1 MLKLS
6 TRGEYGVRA
15 MLEIGLRQDKTV
27 TVQEISSRQGISAK
41 YLEHLLSALRKA
53 DLLTSERGPKG
64 GYRLSRPAFQITLA
78 EILVALEGGSSAVSC
93 LGNEASSK
101 NTCSWKE
108 KCALQEIWININ
120 DGIMEMLSELT
131 LEEICNKQKVICEEK
146 NMYYI

>member
-15 MLEIGLRQDKTV
+15 MIEIGLSEDKSV

-41 YLEHLLSALRKA
+41 YLEHLLSVLRKA
-53 DLLTSERGPKG
+53 GLLTSERGPKG

-93 LGNEASSK
+93 LGPEAPGESP
-101 NTCSWKE
+101 CLWKE
-108 KCALQEIWININ
+108 KCALQDVWIKIN
-120 DGIMEMLSELT
+120 NGILELLSGLT
-131 LEEICNKQKVICEEK
+131 LEEICTKQKGIFEDS
-146 NMYYI
+146 NMYHI